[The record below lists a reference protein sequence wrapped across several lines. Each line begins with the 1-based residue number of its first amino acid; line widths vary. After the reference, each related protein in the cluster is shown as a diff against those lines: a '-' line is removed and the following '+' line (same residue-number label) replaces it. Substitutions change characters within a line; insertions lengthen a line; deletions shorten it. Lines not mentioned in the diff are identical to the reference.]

1 MISSYYYKGPENEP
15 WEFEETELNKMN
27 LLVGTSGSG
36 KTKYLNTIFNFS
48 DSVSKGEPFRSG
60 EWRITVK
67 TQEFEYRWAYRGEVD
82 AKKKHQITYEA
93 ISRKPLNSQAQ
104 TETLV
109 ERTLGSF
116 IFSGNKLPKLQID
129 KPSVTLLKEEET
141 IRPLYET
148 FAKVQRRNFHDAGL
162 RDALALQTLE
172 SEMIT
177 SAKTGGIDILWQQEN
192 ALSAKMFLLKENHQ
206 GLYSVATE
214 TFKQIFP
221 SIIDCD
227 IKMAKDSLPFKMQP
241 GGIVPVFIV
250 KEKGVSR
257 WVGLHELSSG
267 MQKVLLIITDILTLP
282 AGSIYI
288 IDEYENSL
296 GVNAID
302 FIPQFLM
309 DHGESVQF
317 IITTH
322 HPYLINNMP
331 INSWRIFH
339 RVGSAVSIKQGSEFQ
354 QKFGLSKQQAFIQLL
369 NDPFY
374 SGNEA

>member
-1 MISSYYYKGPENEP
+1 M
-15 WEFEETELNKMN
+15 
-27 LLVGTSGSG
+27 
-36 KTKYLNTIFNFS
+36 
-48 DSVSKGEPFRSG
+48 SKGEPFRSG

-93 ISRKPLNSQAQ
+93 ISRKHLNSQAQ
-104 TETLV
+104 AETLV

-116 IFSGNKLPKLQID
+116 IFSGDKLPKLQID

-162 RDALALQTLE
+162 RMLDIQQPLE

-227 IKMAKDSLPFKMQP
+227 IKTATDSLPFKMQS
-241 GGIVPVFIV
+241 GGIVPVFSV
-250 KEKGVSR
+250 KE
-257 WVGLHELSSG
+257 
-267 MQKVLLIITDILTLP
+267 
-282 AGSIYI
+282 
-288 IDEYENSL
+288 
-296 GVNAID
+296 
-302 FIPQFLM
+302 
-309 DHGESVQF
+309 
-317 IITTH
+317 
-322 HPYLINNMP
+322 
-331 INSWRIFH
+331 
-339 RVGSAVSIKQGSEFQ
+339 RV
-354 QKFGLSKQQAFIQLL
+354 
-369 NDPFY
+369 
-374 SGNEA
+374 